1 MLGRTFEV
9 CVKCSGPPGRSHY
22 QTVPTSSNAA
32 ELARDRFWPGLYLKQ
47 KMKTQSAF
55 CVAVAILCLA
65 SLNLR
70 SGSGASSALRQ
81 DTNKNATAVGS
92 AKCTVVGK
100 TELTITCDYPLP
112 STSRASGIALSHA
125 SFWFKTT
132 DDSHLRVS
140 LTFARLGPSTIP
152 IESSRPAYFSIDGI
166 DGRNFVRRPLPNVH
180 WEAINPEKPVTFS
193 GTFIAPAL
201 QPGQYAIHL
210 WIPPADPSRKF
221 DTSQAALLGNPG
233 MADAK
238 TGLNLLASF
247 TVTETPGH

>member
-9 CVKCSGPPGRSHY
+9 RVKCSGPPGRSHY
-22 QTVPTSSNAA
+22 QTVPTSSNAP
-32 ELARDRFWPGLYLKQ
+32 ELARTGFGRKQ

-70 SGSGASSALRQ
+70 VGSAVSSALRQ
-81 DTNKNATAVGS
+81 DTNKNAAAVGS

-112 STSRASGIALSHA
+112 STSGASGIALSHA

-166 DGRNFVRRPLPNVH
+166 DGQNFVRRPLPNVH

-210 WIPPADPSRKF
+210 WIPSADPSRKF